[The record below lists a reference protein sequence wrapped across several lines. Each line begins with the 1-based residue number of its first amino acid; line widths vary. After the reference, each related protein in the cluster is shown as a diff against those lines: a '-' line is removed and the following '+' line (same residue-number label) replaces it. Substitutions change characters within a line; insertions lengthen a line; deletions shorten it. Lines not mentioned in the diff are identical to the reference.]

1 MNGLATGFEF
11 VFALV
16 LMLGV
21 VVTIH
26 ELGHFW
32 AAKACGVRV
41 LKFSIGFGNPIGIGR
56 FRLRWQR
63 RGTEYVIAWF
73 PLGGFVK
80 MLGEATDDDAHVS
93 RAAPPPPDSLA
104 AQPLWKKLTIV
115 LAGPVMNLLLPVV
128 VVAASLWVGVER
140 RDPTVGTVEPGS
152 PAAVA
157 GILPGDR
164 VLALD
169 GEQIRFW
176 DDLERAVRERPG
188 AELALS
194 FARGE
199 ERFERR
205 LAVEQK
211 AGLDLLGQKSD
222 VGWLGL
228 QHHRQSATLGIPSR
242 DAPAAKAGL
251 RSGDR
256 VVALAGAPVEDWNAF
271 AAAYAAAP
279 PGELTLRVARGEGEA
294 AEESDVRVPALGD
307 VARLGVIP
315 AVVLVAAVSP
325 GMPAAEAGIQP
336 GDLLVAVGGEPVGSF
351 GTFRETVLASE
362 GKPLDVTVAHG
373 GETRVLSL
381 AARLGKAAPED
392 PQEQYLIG
400 ISAVNATLPGP
411 SAIDRVRNPLVA
423 LPRAVVATVETTGTF
438 LAGLGR
444 IVSGDISRRSI
455 GGPIEIARQSH
466 LALQRGW
473 ETFVSLLVIISIN
486 LGVLNLLPIPILDG
500 GQAVL
505 FTLEGLKRGPLP
517 RRALEWVQQVGLFLL
532 VGLMGFALWNDV
544 SRYWASFFEWLKGL
558 SS

>member
-80 MLGEATDDDAHVS
+80 MLGEATDDEAHAT
-93 RAAPPPPDSLA
+93 RTAAPPPDSLA

-128 VVAASLWVGVER
+128 VVAGSLFVGVER
-140 RDPTVGTVEPGS
+140 RDATVGTVEPGS

-169 GEQIRFW
+169 GEAIRFW

-199 ERFERR
+199 ERFERT
-205 LAVEQK
+205 LAVGQK

-242 DAPAAKAGL
+242 AAPAAKAGL

-256 VVALAGAPVEDWNAF
+256 VVALAGAPVEDWNGL

-279 PGELTLRVARGEGEA
+279 PGDVTLRVARGEGEA
-294 AEESDVRVPALGD
+294 AQESDVRVPALGD
-307 VARLGVIP
+307 LGRLGVIP

-362 GKPLDVTVAHG
+362 GKPIDVTVARG

-381 AARLGKAAPED
+381 AARLGKASPED
-392 PQEQYLIG
+392 PMEQYLIG

-411 SAIDRVRNPLVA
+411 SALDRVRNPLVA
-423 LPRAVVATVETTGTF
+423 LPRAVSATVETTGTF

-444 IVSGDISRRSI
+444 IVSGEISRRSI

-473 ETFVSLLVIISIN
+473 ESFVSLLVIISIN

-505 FTLEGLKRGPLP
+505 FVLEGVKRGPLP

-532 VGLMGFALWNDV
+532 VGLMGFAFWNDV

-558 SS
+558 

>member
-1 MNGLATGFEF
+1 
-11 VFALV
+11 
-16 LMLGV
+16 
-21 VVTIH
+21 
-26 ELGHFW
+26 
-32 AAKACGVRV
+32 
-41 LKFSIGFGNPIGIGR
+41 
-56 FRLRWQR
+56 
-63 RGTEYVIAWF
+63 
-73 PLGGFVK
+73 
-80 MLGEATDDDAHVS
+80 
-93 RAAPPPPDSLA
+93 
-104 AQPLWKKLTIV
+104 
-115 LAGPVMNLLLPVV
+115 MNLLLPVV

-140 RDPTVGTVEPGS
+140 RDPTVGIVEPGS
-152 PAAVA
+152 PAAEA
-157 GILPGDR
+157 GIRPGDR

-169 GEQIRFW
+169 GEPIRFW

-188 AELALS
+188 AALALA

-199 ERFERR
+199 ERFERT
-205 LAVEQK
+205 LAVQQK
-211 AGLDLLGQKSD
+211 AGLDVLGQKSD
-222 VGWLGL
+222 IGWLGL
-228 QHHRQSATLGIPSR
+228 QHHRQSATLGIPFV
-242 DAPAAKAGL
+242 DAPAARAGL

-256 VVALAGAPVEDWNAF
+256 VVAVAGAPVEDWNAF

-336 GDLLVAVGGEPVGSF
+336 GDLLMAVGGEPVGSF

-362 GKPLDVTVAHG
+362 GKPLAVSVARG
-373 GETRVLSL
+373 GETQVLTL

-392 PQEQYLIG
+392 PMEQYLIG
-400 ISAVNATLPGP
+400 ISAVNAMLPGP
-411 SAIDRVRNPLVA
+411 AATDRVRNPLVA
-423 LPRAVVATVETTGTF
+423 LPRAVSATIETTGTF
-438 LAGLGR
+438 LAGLGK

-473 ETFVSLLVIISIN
+473 ESFVSLLVIISIN

-532 VGLMGFALWNDV
+532 VGLMGFAFWNDV